1 MKRPNAERRNED
13 LTLKIGL
20 HEAPCLAVTPNE
32 RLDYFGQTV
41 NIAARV
47 QGLAEARSI
56 FATEP
61 VVANPAAARLLTEGG
76 HRALAQECNLR
87 GLSGAMKVYE
97 IP

>member
-1 MKRPNAERRNED
+1 LKRLNAERYNED

-20 HEAPCLAVTPNE
+20 HEGPCLAVTLNE

-47 QGLAEARSI
+47 QGLAETRSI

-61 VVANPAAARLLTEGG
+61 VVAHPGAARLLTEGG
-76 HRALAQECNLR
+76 HQALAQECNLR
-87 GLSGAMKVYE
+87 GLSGAMKVFE